1 MDIVFNRH
9 YNGCDVELIIED
21 DIITT
26 AKVFRNGVCVE
37 VSEITEVN
45 GNDVP
50 YNRKNLASV
59 YEVYKGKVNELMENY
74 VTR

>member
-1 MDIVFNRH
+1 MDIVFNRN
-9 YNGCDVELIIED
+9 YKGYDVEFIIED

-37 VSEITEVN
+37 VSEITDAN

-50 YNRKNLASV
+50 YNRKNLAKV
-59 YEVYKGKVNELMENY
+59 YEVYVDKVNNLMENY